1 MLAAQG
7 IVAGYVD
14 EVDILQDVSIAVP
27 AGRIVSV
34 IGPNGSG
41 KSTLVRVICGMLKPK
56 QGEVR
61 YGDEVMTG
69 EPAHRMAARGIAYLP
84 QERTIFPHLTVEQ
97 NIALGAWS
105 FRRDRARVARMLA
118 VIYEQFPLMR
128 ERRGSRG
135 GELSGGMQKI
145 LEIARALMIEPK
157 LLVFDEPTVGLAP
170 IVAKEVYDT
179 LERLK
184 ADGMTV
190 LLVDQNVREAVRVG
204 DHVYVLELG
213 RNKVDGAREAFAGD
227 LQALIKDWLQI

>member
-1 MLAAQG
+1 MLVAEG

-14 EVDILQDVSIAVP
+14 EIDILQEVSLRVL

-41 KSTLVRVICGMLKPK
+41 KSTLVRVICGMLTPK
-56 QGEVR
+56 RGEVR
-61 YGDEVMTG
+61 YGDQRLTG
-69 EPAHRMAARGIAYLP
+69 LPAHRMPALGIAYLP
-84 QERTIFPHLTVEQ
+84 QERTVFPHLTVEQ
-97 NIALGAWS
+97 NIKLGAWS
-105 FRRDRARVARMLA
+105 FRRDGGRVGTMLQK
-118 VIYEQFPLMR
+118 IYDQFPLMR
-128 ERRGSRG
+128 ERRTTKA

-145 LEIARALMIEPK
+145 LEIARALMIEPR

-170 IVAKEVYDT
+170 IVAREVYDT

-184 ADGMTV
+184 AEGMTV
-190 LLVDQNVREAVRVG
+190 LLVDQNVREAVRIG

-213 RNKVDGAREAFAGD
+213 RNKVDGARRDFEGD